1 MFRRRSTKAAKEGGE
16 EKSGEG
22 ATTEERGREGRRPLE
37 VLSSLL
43 ELPATP
49 EVEVVS
55 RLVER
60 PQEVVTDFLP
70 R

>member
-1 MFRRRSTKAAKEGGE
+1 M
-16 EKSGEG
+16 GEG
-22 ATTEERGREGRRPLE
+22 APSEEGGREGRREEGGEGRRPLE

-43 ELPATP
+43 VLPATP

-60 PQEVVTDFLP
+60 PQEVITDFLP